1 VKKLVKK
8 NDEKEDILLVLIK
21 RISAVGYDVIINKF
35 MQFFE
40 KRLMNAYESV
50 PPHQKN
56 TLKNFLPPPPPPLKI

>member
-50 PPHQKN
+50 LLQLQN
-56 TLKNFLPPPPPPLKI
+56 SV